1 MKCSDTTTTLDPS
14 LPQLL
19 GVTTNT
25 VQDQSQPL
33 TNPSVVVFPAEVQ
46 AAIEAVLPSDDPLDT
61 PDLDVVEYI
70 NKLFPT
76 EQSLSGLDET
86 MSDLNCQVVSIEDD
100 MREMVRSQTAVGGDA
115 AAALEEAQSAIIQL
129 FSQIRDIKNKAG
141 ESESMVKE
149 ITRDIKQL
157 DTAKKNLTSAI
168 TTLNHLHMLVRGTAT
183 LTQLTHSRQYGE
195 AALLLQGLLEVL
207 SHFKNYQNIP
217 QIKELSDQ
225 VESLKRELGDQIIK
239 DFEVAMTGEN
249 VGAAGG
255 SKQLAEACLV
265 VSVLEPRVK
274 RNLVSWFIQL
284 QMKEYTIL
292 FSTGEDDAWLDKV
305 DRRYNWLKKH
315 LIEFEERYGPLFP
328 PDWEMSER
336 IAAEF
341 CRVTR
346 VDLGRLLKQ
355 RQSEV
360 DTKLLLHAIQKT
372 ASFESLLSRRFSG
385 VTLNTTSQLE
395 AVNNT
400 QGGFEVSTNPFG
412 EPVEEFTMN
421 SSNYQAI
428 NLTPFK
434 GIISQCFEPYLHIY
448 LEAQDRNLADMISR
462 FAADIAG
469 QAAASGSDFGEGSP
483 VLSSCGDLFVF
494 YRKCLVQ
501 CSELSTGQPMLALAN
516 LFRKYLREYTSRV
529 LVASLPKIGNTAG
542 GTIQLPA
549 MSQLSQLKDLS
560 QLSQAT
566 TGILANFSSL
576 LKEGEAVRF
585 SGADQVVICS
595 CLVTVEYCLDTT
607 IQLEEKMKQKVESG
621 LADQISFNGELD
633 MFHSVTGNC
642 VGLLVQELEAG
653 CEQGLASMVKVSW
666 STVEQVGDQSYYVSQ
681 LVQAMRSMVPR
692 LRDCLQTSRKY
703 FTQFCIKFVSSF
715 IPKFISNLYKCKPV
729 GTVGA
734 EQLLLDTHSLKTV
747 LVDLPSLV
755 EAGQVKLVGRKA
767 PQAFTKVVVK
777 GMTRAEMILKVV
789 MSPLEPARAFVEQ
802 YVRLVQDTDG
812 AELSKLLEMKGVKRS
827 DQSTYLELYRESQ
840 HDVGGGGVGLVQ
852 GGGGSVQGSPV
863 HGAQQEQSRIA
874 KLEKLIKNRL

>member
-1 MKCSDTTTTLDPS
+1 MKNSITSTTQDPS

-19 GVTTNT
+19 GVTCSPP
-25 VQDQSQPL
+25 DQPMTSSP
-33 TNPSVVVFPAEVQ
+33 TVVVFPPEVQ
-46 AAIEAVLPSDDPLDT
+46 AAIEAVLPSNDPLDT
-61 PDLDVVEYI
+61 PDLDVVQYI

-76 EQSLSGLDET
+76 EQSLAGLDET

-100 MREMVRSQTAVGGDA
+100 MRDMVRSQTAVGGDA
-115 AAALEEAQSAIIQL
+115 AAALEEAQTAIIQL
-129 FSQIRDIKNKAG
+129 FGQIRDIKNKAG

-207 SHFKNYQNIP
+207 SHFKNYQNIA

-239 DFEVAMTGEN
+239 DFEAGLTGEN
-249 VGAAGG
+249 SGAAGG

-274 RNLVSWFIQL
+274 RSLMSWFIQL

-292 FSTGEDDAWLDKV
+292 FTTGEDDAWLDKV

-315 LIEFEERYGPLFP
+315 LIEFEERFGPLFP

-346 VDLGRLLKQ
+346 GDLGRLLKQ
-355 RQSEV
+355 RQAEV

-372 ASFESLLSRRFSG
+372 AAFESLLSRRFSG
-385 VTLNTTSQLE
+385 VTLNTSTQLE
-395 AVNNT
+395 TINNT
-400 QGGFEVSTNPFG
+400 RGEIGVSTNPFG
-412 EPVEEFTMN
+412 EPVDEFSLTSN
-421 SSNYQAI
+421 SYQAI

-448 LEAQDRNLADMISR
+448 LEAQDRNLAEMISR
-462 FAADIAG
+462 FAGDLSSQG
-469 QAAASGSDFGEGSP
+469 AAPAPDLGEGSP
-483 VLSSCGDLFVF
+483 VLASCGDLFVF

-501 CSELSTGQPMLALAN
+501 CSELSTGQPMLALAT
-516 LFRKYLREYTSRV
+516 LFKKNLREYTSRV
-529 LVASLPKIGNTAG
+529 LVASLPKIGNSAG
-542 GTIQLPA
+542 GSLQLPA

-585 SGADQVVICS
+585 SAADQVVICS

-607 IQLEEKMKQKVESG
+607 TQLEDKMKQKVETG
-621 LADQISFNGELD
+621 LAEQISFSGELD

-642 VGLLVQELEAG
+642 VGLLVQELDCA
-653 CEQGLASMVKVSW
+653 CEQGLVSMGRVNW
-666 STVEQVGDQSYYVSQ
+666 SAVEQVGDQSLYVSQ
-681 LVQAMRSMVPR
+681 LVQAMRGMVPR
-692 LRDCLQTSRKY
+692 LRECLQTSRKY

-755 EAGQVKLVGRKA
+755 EAGQVKPVGRKA

-827 DQSTYLELYRESQ
+827 EQTLYLEMYRETQSA
-840 HDVGGGGVGLVQ
+840 VAGGGAGAVP
-852 GGGGSVQGSPV
+852 GGSIPGSPL
-863 HGAQQEQSRIA
+863 HGGQQEQSRIA

>member
-1 MKCSDTTTTLDPS
+1 MKCSDTNIVDPS

-19 GVTTNT
+19 GVTTNPS
-25 VQDQSQPL
+25 VQDQSL
-33 TNPSVVVFPAEVQ
+33 SNPSVVAFPAEVQ
-46 AAIEAVLPSDDPLDT
+46 AAIEAVLPSNDPLDT

-86 MSDLNCQVVSIEDD
+86 MSDLNCQVVSIEED

-249 VGAAGG
+249 CGAAGG

-315 LIEFEERYGPLFP
+315 LIEFEERFGPLFP

-346 VDLGRLLKQ
+346 GDLGRLLKQ

-395 AVNNT
+395 AINSI
-400 QGGFEVSTNPFG
+400 QGGGEVSTNPFG
-412 EPVEEFTMN
+412 EPVEEFTMS
-421 SSNYQAI
+421 SSNYQAN

-462 FAADIAG
+462 FAADIASQG
-469 QAAASGSDFGEGSP
+469 TASAPDFGEGSP

-542 GTIQLPA
+542 GSLQLPA

-576 LKEGEAVRF
+576 LKEGESVRF

-607 IQLEEKMKQKVESG
+607 IQLEEKMKQKVEVG

-666 STVEQVGDQSYYVSQ
+666 SSVEQVGDQSYYVSQ
-681 LVQAMRSMVPR
+681 LVQAMRNMVPR

-827 DQSTYLELYRESQ
+827 DQSMYLELYRESQ
-840 HDVGGGGVGLVQ
+840 HDVGGGSAGFVQGVGSLH
-852 GGGGSVQGSPV
+852 GSPV

>member
-1 MKCSDTTTTLDPS
+1 MKTSETPLDPS
-14 LPQLL
+14 LPGLL
-19 GVTTNT
+19 GVATT
-25 VQDQSQPL
+25 VQDQSLNHP
-33 TNPSVVVFPAEVQ
+33 PVVAFPPEVQ
-46 AAIEAVLPSDDPLDT
+46 AAIEAVLPSSDPLDT

-86 MSDLNCQVVSIEDD
+86 MSDLNCQVVSIEED

-129 FSQIRDIKNKAG
+129 FGQIRDIKNKAG

-239 DFEVAMTGEN
+239 DFEVAMTGDN
-249 VGAAGG
+249 CGSAGG

-315 LIEFEERYGPLFP
+315 LIEFEERFGPLFP

-346 VDLGRLLKQ
+346 GDLGRLLKQ
-355 RQSEV
+355 RQAEV

-372 ASFESLLSRRFSG
+372 AAFESLLSRRFSG

-395 AVNNT
+395 AVNITN
-400 QGGFEVSTNPFG
+400 QGAGEISTNPFG
-412 EPVEEFTMN
+412 EPTEEFIMS

-428 NLTPFK
+428 NLAPFK

-448 LEAQDRNLADMISR
+448 LEAQDRNLADMITR
-462 FAADIAG
+462 FAADIASQG
-469 QAAASGSDFGEGSP
+469 VLSATDLGEGSP

-542 GTIQLPA
+542 GSLQLPA

-576 LKEGEAVRF
+576 LKEGESVRF
-585 SGADQVVICS
+585 SGADQVIICS

-607 IQLEEKMKQKVESG
+607 IQLEEKMKQKVEQG
-621 LADQISFNGELD
+621 LEDQISFNGELD

-642 VGLLVQELEAG
+642 VGLLVQELECG
-653 CEQGLASMVKVSW
+653 CEQGLASMVRVSW
-666 STVEQVGDQSYYVSQ
+666 SSVEQVGDQSFYVSQ
-681 LVQAMRSMVPR
+681 LVQAMRGMVPR

-827 DQSTYLELYRESQ
+827 DQTSYLELYRESQ
-840 HDVGGGGVGLVQ
+840 AESGGGGCVGAVQ
-852 GGGGSVQGSPV
+852 GGGSVHGSPA

>member
-1 MKCSDTTTTLDPS
+1 MKSSTILDPT

-19 GVTTNT
+19 GVTPTCST
-25 VQDQSQPL
+25 PDQSMAL
-33 TNPSVVVFPAEVQ
+33 ASPSVVVFPSEVQ
-46 AAIEAVLPSDDPLDT
+46 AAIEAVLPSNDPLDR
-61 PDLDVVEYI
+61 PDLDVVQYI

-76 EQSLSGLDET
+76 EQSLAGLDET
-86 MSDLNCQVVSIEDD
+86 MTDLSCQVVSIEED
-100 MREMVRSQTAVGGDA
+100 MRDMVRSQTAVGGDA
-115 AAALEEAQSAIIQL
+115 AAALEEAQTAIIQL

-207 SHFKNYQNIP
+207 SHFKNYQDIG

-239 DFEVAMTGEN
+239 DFEVAMTGDN
-249 VGAAGG
+249 SGAAGG

-292 FSTGEDDAWLDKV
+292 FTTGEDDAWLDRV

-315 LIEFEERYGPLFP
+315 LIEFEERFGPLFP

-346 VDLGRLLKQ
+346 GDLGRLLKQ
-355 RQSEV
+355 RQGEV

-372 ASFESLLSRRFSG
+372 AAFEGLLSRRFSG
-385 VTLNTTSQLE
+385 VTLNTSNQLE
-395 AVNNT
+395 TINST
-400 QGGFEVSTNPFG
+400 QGEMVVSNNPFG
-412 EPVEEFTMN
+412 EPTEEFNLT

-448 LEAQDRNLADMISR
+448 LEAQDRNLAEMISR
-462 FAADIAG
+462 FAGDL
-469 QAAASGSDFGEGSP
+469 ASQGVAPVPDFGEGSP
-483 VLSSCGDLFVF
+483 VLASCGDLFVF

-501 CSELSTGQPMLALAN
+501 CSELSTGQPMLALAT
-516 LFRKYLREYTSRV
+516 LFKKYLREYTSRV

-542 GTIQLPA
+542 GSLQLPA

-576 LKEGEAVRF
+576 LKEGETVRF

-607 IQLEEKMKQKVESG
+607 TQLEDKMKQKVEAS
-621 LADQISFNGELD
+621 LAEQISFSGELD

-642 VGLLVQELEAG
+642 VGLLVQELDCA
-653 CEQGLASMVKVSW
+653 CDQGLASMARVSW
-666 STVEQVGDQSYYVSQ
+666 AAVEQVGDQSLYVSQ
-681 LVQAMRSMVPR
+681 VVQAMRAMVPR

-703 FTQFCIKFVSSF
+703 FTQFCIKFVSTF

-755 EAGQVKLVGRKA
+755 EAGQVKPVGRKA

-802 YVRLVQDTDG
+802 YVRLVQDTDS
-812 AELSKLLEMKGVKRS
+812 AELSKLLDMKGVKRS
-827 DQSTYLELYRESQ
+827 DHSLFLELYRDSQ
-840 HDVGGGGVGLVQ
+840 ADGGGGGGHGGAVH
-852 GGGGSVQGSPV
+852 GGGSVPGSPL

>member
-1 MKCSDTTTTLDPS
+1 MKNINENIISYSDVNMDQASMSRNSTL
-14 LPQLL
+14 
-19 GVTTNT
+19 VT
-25 VQDQSQPL
+25 
-33 TNPSVVVFPAEVQ
+33 FPPEVQ

-61 PDLDVVEYI
+61 PDLDVVQYI

-76 EQSLSGLDET
+76 EQSLSSLDET
-86 MSDLNCQVVSIEDD
+86 MSDLNCQVASIEDD

-115 AAALEEAQSAIIQL
+115 AAALEEAQTAIIQL

-141 ESESMVKE
+141 ESECMVKE

-225 VESLKRELGDQIIK
+225 VESLKKDLGDQIIK
-239 DFEVAMTGEN
+239 DFEVAMSSDN
-249 VGAAGG
+249 SGAAGG

-274 RNLVSWFIQL
+274 RNLISWFIQL

-292 FSTGEDDAWLDKV
+292 FASGEDDAWLDKV

-315 LIEFEERYGPLFP
+315 LIEFEERFGPLFP

-341 CRVTR
+341 CRITKC
-346 VDLGRLLKQ
+346 DLGKILKQ

-372 ASFESLLSRRFSG
+372 ATFESLLSRRFSG

-395 AVNNT
+395 ALCNT
-400 QGGFEVSTNPFG
+400 QSGGEASTNPFG
-412 EPVEEFTMN
+412 DPEEFII
-421 SSNYQAI
+421 SSSSYQSI

-434 GIISQCFEPYLHIY
+434 GIISQCYEPYLHIY
-448 LEAQDRNLADMISR
+448 LEAQDRNLSEMISR
-462 FAADIAG
+462 FAEDLVNHGIP
-469 QAAASGSDFGEGSP
+469 QSDFGEGSP

-501 CSELSTGQPMLALAN
+501 CSELSTGQPMLALASI
-516 LFRKYLREYTSRV
+516 FKKYLREYTSRV
-529 LVASLPKIGNTAG
+529 LVANLPKIGNNAG
-542 GTIQLPA
+542 TSIQLPA
-549 MSQLSQLKDLS
+549 MSQFSQLKDLS

-585 SGADQVVICS
+585 SAGDQVIICS

-607 IQLEEKMKQKVESG
+607 TQLEDKMKQKVDVG
-621 LADQISFNGELD
+621 LADQISFSSEIDL
-633 MFHSVTGNC
+633 FHSVTGNC
-642 VGLLVQELEAG
+642 VGLLVQELEFA
-653 CEQGLASMVKVSW
+653 CDSGLTSMIKVNW
-666 STVEQVGDQSYYVSQ
+666 SSVEQVGDQSAYVSQ
-681 LVQAMRSMVPR
+681 LMQAMKNMIPR

-703 FTQFCIKFVSSF
+703 FTQFCIKFVSGF

-747 LVDLPSLV
+747 LLDLPSLV
-755 EAGQVKLVGRKA
+755 DSGQVKPVGRKA

-789 MSPLEPARAFVEQ
+789 MSPLEPAKAFVEQ
-802 YVRLVQDTDG
+802 YVRLVQDTDP
-812 AELSKLLEMKGVKRS
+812 AELGKLLEMKGVRRS
-827 DQSTYLELYRESQ
+827 EQTPYLELYRENQAES
-840 HDVGGGGVGLVQ
+840 GSESTSAGVG
-852 GGGGSVQGSPV
+852 SVPGSPV
-863 HGAQQEQSRIA
+863 HGAQPEQSRIA